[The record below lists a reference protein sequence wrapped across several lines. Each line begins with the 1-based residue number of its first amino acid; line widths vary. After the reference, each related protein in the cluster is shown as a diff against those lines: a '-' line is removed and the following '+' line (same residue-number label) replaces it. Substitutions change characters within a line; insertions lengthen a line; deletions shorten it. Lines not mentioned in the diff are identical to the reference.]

1 MTLNYFLIVTVQ
13 YITNEELIKM
23 KEKIKK
29 LIKKKR
35 RANKTEAP
43 ANDHGEN
50 NNENFHWERIMAS
63 DLDKIYDKWCQ
74 QGIPVEVATSF
85 PAFYMVNFVFFHT
98 DPMTANHILMSAISK
113 ELIRNR
119 VIEHSE
125 NTVQ

>member
-1 MTLNYFLIVTVQ
+1 
-13 YITNEELIKM
+13 M

-29 LIKKKR
+29 IFKKNSSTK
-35 RANKTEAP
+35 KPVT
-43 ANDHGEN
+43 NDREN
-50 NNENFHWERIMAS
+50 NDDNFHWEKIMVS
-63 DLDKIYDKWCQ
+63 DLDKVYDKWCQ

-85 PAFYMVNFVFFHT
+85 PAFYMVNFVFFTT

-119 VIEHSE
+119 VIDHSE